1 MFVTTI
7 RTRRKSA
14 KRILRELEFYLLFAD
29 DNNKFILSEA
39 ELARKGEA
47 DDYSNYV
54 MSVRKHTNSI
64 EFIKI
69 L

>member
-14 KRILRELEFYLLFAD
+14 ERILRELEFYLLFAD
-29 DNNKFILSEA
+29 DNDKFILSEA

-54 MSVRKHTNSI
+54 MSVRKHTNSK

-69 L
+69 F